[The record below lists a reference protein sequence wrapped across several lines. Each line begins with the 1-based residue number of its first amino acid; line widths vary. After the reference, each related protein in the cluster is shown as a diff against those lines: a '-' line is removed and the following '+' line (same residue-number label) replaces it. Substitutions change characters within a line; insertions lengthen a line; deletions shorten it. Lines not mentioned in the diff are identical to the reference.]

1 MIQMNQQF
9 QQAKQDFE
17 NKMFAMREKAQATF
31 IAKYGEHTAN
41 FIGGIIDLSFR
52 NGVVIAML
60 DGAPPLLRAAIID
73 LLSDLSAEISQ
84 SRGQAAGIADEHLVT
99 YVNEAMDASA
109 NMVEHMQ
116 TDAEAAMSRIITL
129 H

>member
-1 MIQMNQQF
+1 MNQQF
-9 QQAKQDFE
+9 QQAKQESE
-17 NKMFAMREKAQATF
+17 NKIVAMREKAQATF
-31 IAKYGEHTAN
+31 IAKYGDETAS

-109 NMVEHMQ
+109 NMVEQMQ
-116 TDAEAAMSRIITL
+116 TDAEAAMSRILTL

>member
-1 MIQMNQQF
+1 MNEQT
-9 QQAKQDFE
+9 KQDFK
-17 NKMFAMREKAQATF
+17 NKMFAMRKQAQATF
-31 IAKYGEHTAN
+31 IAKYGEHAAS

-60 DGAPPLLRAAIID
+60 DGAPPPLRAAIID

-109 NMVEHMQ
+109 NMVEQMQ
-116 TDAEAAMSRIITL
+116 TDAEAAMSRIITR

>member
-1 MIQMNQQF
+1 MNQQF
-9 QQAKQDFE
+9 QQAKQECE
-17 NKMFAMREKAQATF
+17 NKMLAMREKAQATF
-31 IAKYGEHTAN
+31 IAKYGEHAAS
-41 FIGGIIDLSFR
+41 FIGGLIDLSFR
-52 NGVVIAML
+52 NGTIIAML

-109 NMVEHMQ
+109 NMVEQMQ
-116 TDAEAAMSRIITL
+116 TDAEAAMSRIITR

>member
-1 MIQMNQQF
+1 MNQQL
-9 QQAKQDFE
+9 QQAKQESE
-17 NKMFAMREKAQATF
+17 NKIVAMREKAQATF

-52 NGVVIAML
+52 NDAVIAML

-116 TDAEAAMSRIITL
+116 TDAEAAMSRILTL

>member
-1 MIQMNQQF
+1 MNEQT
-9 QQAKQDFE
+9 KQDFK

-31 IAKYGEHTAN
+31 IAKYGEHAAS
-41 FIGGIIDLSFR
+41 FIGGIIDLSLR
-52 NGVVIAML
+52 DGAAIAML
-60 DGAPPLLRAAIID
+60 DGAPPPLRAAIID

-109 NMVEHMQ
+109 NMFTQMQ
-116 TDAEAAMSRIITL
+116 TDAETTMSQIITL

>member
-1 MIQMNQQF
+1 MNQQL
-9 QQAKQDFE
+9 QQAKQESE
-17 NKMFAMREKAQATF
+17 NKIVAMREKVQATF

-52 NGVVIAML
+52 SGAVIAML
-60 DGAPPLLRAAIID
+60 DGAPPPLRAAIID
-73 LLSDLSAEISQ
+73 LLLDLSAEIYH

-109 NMVEHMQ
+109 NMITQMQ
-116 TDAEAAMSRIITL
+116 TDAEAARSRILTL

>member
-1 MIQMNQQF
+1 MNQQF

-60 DGAPPLLRAAIID
+60 DGAPPLIRAAIID

-109 NMVEHMQ
+109 NMVEQMQ
-116 TDAEAAMSRIITL
+116 TDAEAAMSRIITR

>member
-1 MIQMNQQF
+1 MNQQL
-9 QQAKQDFE
+9 QQAKQESE
-17 NKMFAMREKAQATF
+17 NKIVAMREKAQAIF

-52 NGVVIAML
+52 NGAVIAML
-60 DGAPPLLRAAIID
+60 DGAPLLLRAVIID

-99 YVNEAMDASA
+99 YINEAMDASA

-116 TDAEAAMSRIITL
+116 TDAEAAMSRILTL

>member
-1 MIQMNQQF
+1 MNQQL

-17 NKMFAMREKAQATF
+17 NKMLAMREKAQATS

-52 NGVVIAML
+52 NGVVVAML

-73 LLSDLSAEISQ
+73 LLSDLFAEISQ
-84 SRGQAAGIADEHLVT
+84 SRGQAAGIADEHLAT
-99 YVNEAMDASA
+99 YVNEAMDASID
-109 NMVEHMQ
+109 MITQMQ

>member
-1 MIQMNQQF
+1 MNQQLE
-9 QQAKQDFE
+9 QAKQDSE
-17 NKMFAMREKAQATF
+17 NKIVAMREKAQATF

-52 NGVVIAML
+52 NGAVIAML

-84 SRGQAAGIADEHLVT
+84 SRGQAAGIADEKLVT
-99 YVNEAMDASA
+99 YINEAVGTSTDMITQ
-109 NMVEHMQ
+109 MK
-116 TDAEAAMSRIITL
+116 TDAEAAMSRILTL

>member
-1 MIQMNQQF
+1 MNQQF
-9 QQAKQDFE
+9 QQAKQESE

-116 TDAEAAMSRIITL
+116 TDAEAAMSRIITS

>member
-1 MIQMNQQF
+1 MNQQL
-9 QQAKQDFE
+9 QQAKQECE
-17 NKMFAMREKAQATF
+17 NKMRGMREKAQATF

-99 YVNEAMDASA
+99 YINEAMDASA

-116 TDAEAAMSRIITL
+116 TDAEAAMSRILTL

>member
-1 MIQMNQQF
+1 MNQQL
-9 QQAKQDFE
+9 QQAKQESE
-17 NKMFAMREKAQATF
+17 NKIVAIREKAQATF
-31 IAKYGEHTAN
+31 IAKYGEHAAS

-52 NGVVIAML
+52 NGTIIAML

-73 LLSDLSAEISQ
+73 LLSDLSAEISKA
-84 SRGQAAGIADEHLVT
+84 RGQAAGIADEHLVT
-99 YVNEAMDASA
+99 YINEAMGTSTDIITQ
-109 NMVEHMQ
+109 MQ

>member
-1 MIQMNQQF
+1 MNQQF

-60 DGAPPLLRAAIID
+60 YGAPPLLRAAIID

-99 YVNEAMDASA
+99 YINEAMDASA
-109 NMVEHMQ
+109 NMLEHMQ
-116 TDAEAAMSRIITL
+116 TDAEAAMSRILTL

>member
-1 MIQMNQQF
+1 MNQQL
-9 QQAKQDFE
+9 QQAKQESE
-17 NKMFAMREKAQATF
+17 NKIVAMREKAQATF

-52 NGVVIAML
+52 SGAVIAML
-60 DGAPPLLRAAIID
+60 DGAPPPLRAAIID

-99 YVNEAMDASA
+99 YINEAMDASA

-116 TDAEAAMSRIITL
+116 TDAEAAMSRILTL

>member
-1 MIQMNQQF
+1 MNQQLE
-9 QQAKQDFE
+9 QAKQDSK
-17 NKMFAMREKAQATF
+17 NKIVAMREKAQATF

-60 DGAPPLLRAAIID
+60 DGAPPPLRAAIID
-73 LLSDLSAEISQ
+73 LLSDLSSEISH
-84 SRGQAAGIADEHLVT
+84 SRGEAAGIADEHLVT
-99 YVNEAMDASA
+99 YINEAMDTAA
-109 NMVEHMQ
+109 DMVMQMQ

>member
-1 MIQMNQQF
+1 MNQQL
-9 QQAKQDFE
+9 QQAKQESE
-17 NKMFAMREKAQATF
+17 NKIVAMREKAQATF
-31 IAKYGEHTAN
+31 IAKYGEHAAS

-52 NGVVIAML
+52 NGAVIAML

-84 SRGQAAGIADEHLVT
+84 ARGQAAGIADEKLVT
-99 YVNEAMDASA
+99 YINEAVGTSTDMITQ
-109 NMVEHMQ
+109 MK
-116 TDAEAAMSRIITL
+116 TDAEAAVSRIITL

>member
-1 MIQMNQQF
+1 MNQQF

-109 NMVEHMQ
+109 NMVEHMK
-116 TDAEAAMSRIITL
+116 TDAEAALSRVSTL

>member
-1 MIQMNQQF
+1 MNQQL
-9 QQAKQDFE
+9 QQAKQESE
-17 NKMFAMREKAQATF
+17 NKIVAMREKAQATF

-52 NGVVIAML
+52 NGAVIAML

-99 YVNEAMDASA
+99 YINEAMDVSA
-109 NMVEHMQ
+109 NMVEHML
-116 TDAEAAMSRIITL
+116 TDAEAAMSRILTL

>member
-1 MIQMNQQF
+1 MNQQF

-60 DGAPPLLRAAIID
+60 AGAPPLLRAAIID

-109 NMVEHMQ
+109 NMVEQMR

>member
-1 MIQMNQQF
+1 MNQQF

-17 NKMFAMREKAQATF
+17 NKMVAMREKAQATF

-41 FIGGIIDLSFR
+41 FIGGIIDLSFH
-52 NGVVIAML
+52 NGAVIAML

-73 LLSDLSAEISQ
+73 LLSDLFAEISQ
-84 SRGQAAGIADEHLVT
+84 SRGQAAGIADEKLVA
-99 YVNEAMDASA
+99 YINEAMDASTD
-109 NMVEHMQ
+109 MITQIQ
-116 TDAEAAMSRIITL
+116 TDAEAATSRILTL

>member
-1 MIQMNQQF
+1 MNQQLN
-9 QQAKQDFE
+9 QQLQECE
-17 NKMFAMREKAQATF
+17 NKMRGMREKAQATF

>member
-1 MIQMNQQF
+1 MNQQL
-9 QQAKQDFE
+9 QQAKQECE
-17 NKMFAMREKAQATF
+17 NKMLAMREKAQATF

-52 NGVVIAML
+52 NGAVIAML

-99 YVNEAMDASA
+99 YINEAMDASA

-116 TDAEAAMSRIITL
+116 TDAEAAMSRILTL

>member
-1 MIQMNQQF
+1 MNQQL
-9 QQAKQDFE
+9 QQAKQESE
-17 NKMFAMREKAQATF
+17 NKVVAMREKAQAAF

-84 SRGQAAGIADEHLVT
+84 SRGQAAGIADEKLVT
-99 YVNEAMDASA
+99 YVNEAMDASTD
-109 NMVEHMQ
+109 MLTQMQ
-116 TDAEAAMSRIITL
+116 TDAEAAVSRIITL

>member
-1 MIQMNQQF
+1 MNQQF
-9 QQAKQDFE
+9 QQAKQEYE
-17 NKMFAMREKAQATF
+17 NKLLAMREKAQATF
-31 IAKYGEHTAN
+31 IAKYGEHAAS

-52 NGVVIAML
+52 NGTIIAML
-60 DGAPPLLRAAIID
+60 GDAPPLLRAAIID

-84 SRGQAAGIADEHLVT
+84 ARGQAAGIADEHLVT

-109 NMVEHMQ
+109 NMVEQMQ
-116 TDAEAAMSRIITL
+116 TDAEAAMSRIITR

>member
-1 MIQMNQQF
+1 MNQQL

-17 NKMFAMREKAQATF
+17 NKMLAMREKAQATF
-31 IAKYGEHTAN
+31 IAKYGEKTAS

-52 NGVVIAML
+52 NGAVIAML

-73 LLSDLSAEISQ
+73 LLSDMSAEISR
-84 SRGQAAGIADEHLVT
+84 SRGQAAGIADEKLVT
-99 YVNEAMDASA
+99 YINEAMDTSA
-109 NMVEHMQ
+109 AMVMQ
-116 TDAEAAMSRIITL
+116 MKTDAEAAMSRIITL

>member
-1 MIQMNQQF
+1 MNQQF

-31 IAKYGEHTAN
+31 IAKYGAETAE

-60 DGAPPLLRAAIID
+60 DGAPPLPRAAIID

-84 SRGQAAGIADEHLVT
+84 SRGQVAGIADEKLVT
-99 YVNEAMDASA
+99 YINEAMDASA
-109 NMVEHMQ
+109 SMIEQMQ

>member
-1 MIQMNQQF
+1 MNQQF

-52 NGVVIAML
+52 NDVVIAML

-116 TDAEAAMSRIITL
+116 TDAEAAMSRILTL

>member
-1 MIQMNQQF
+1 MNQQF
-9 QQAKQDFE
+9 QQAKQEFE

-52 NGVVIAML
+52 NDVVIAML

-109 NMVEHMQ
+109 NMVEQMQ

>member
-1 MIQMNQQF
+1 MNQQL
-9 QQAKQDFE
+9 QQAKQESE
-17 NKMFAMREKAQATF
+17 NKIVAMREKAQATF

-52 NGVVIAML
+52 NGAVIAML
-60 DGAPPLLRAAIID
+60 DGAPPLLRTAISD

-99 YVNEAMDASA
+99 YINEAMDASA

-116 TDAEAAMSRIITL
+116 TDAEAAMSRILTL

>member
-1 MIQMNQQF
+1 MNQQF

-17 NKMFAMREKAQATF
+17 NKMLAMREKAQATF

-52 NGVVIAML
+52 NSVVIAML
-60 DGAPPLLRAAIID
+60 DGATPLLRAAIID

-116 TDAEAAMSRIITL
+116 TDAEAAMSRILTL

>member
-1 MIQMNQQF
+1 MNQQF

-116 TDAEAAMSRIITL
+116 TDAEAAMSRIITS

>member
-1 MIQMNQQF
+1 MNQQL
-9 QQAKQDFE
+9 QQAKQECE
-17 NKMFAMREKAQATF
+17 NKMRGMREKAQATF

-99 YVNEAMDASA
+99 YINEAMDASA
-109 NMVEHMQ
+109 NMLEHMQ
-116 TDAEAAMSRIITL
+116 ADAEAAMSRILTL

>member
-1 MIQMNQQF
+1 MNQQL
-9 QQAKQDFE
+9 QQAKQESE
-17 NKMFAMREKAQATF
+17 NKIVAMREKAQATF

-52 NGVVIAML
+52 SGAVIAML
-60 DGAPPLLRAAIID
+60 DGAPPPLRAAIID
-73 LLSDLSAEISQ
+73 LLSDLSAEISH

-109 NMVEHMQ
+109 NMITQMQ
-116 TDAEAAMSRIITL
+116 TDAEAARSRILTL

>member
-1 MIQMNQQF
+1 MNQQF

-109 NMVEHMQ
+109 NMVEHM
-116 TDAEAAMSRIITL
+116 
-129 H
+129 